1 VLFSHV
7 NILCFFRELS
17 LIKVDGIS
25 SKVAKNV
32 ESAVEA
38 TNKLPSM
45 SRNVEFRYNRKNP
58 KRRRFLE
65 ASPDSFTA
73 GFLSDMTC
81 GPNTTAISNPFDIDA
96 QQEKRKPASEET
108 KVPVDIDERLTSLSS
123 IVAVLCEQQLFL
135 PLLRAFEM
143 FLPSC
148 SLLPFIRSLQVSK
161 NRSVRACL
169 VNSQK
174 LAHQHLATPRLA
186 GYVGSHFFACLD
198 IGKSIFGTKP
208 SSPLV
213 YEWYTN

>member
-1 VLFSHV
+1 LLV
-7 NILCFFRELS
+7 FRELS

-25 SKVAKNV
+25 SKIAKNV
-32 ESAVEA
+32 GSAVEA

-73 GFLSDMTC
+73 GFLLDITC
-81 GPNTTAISNPFDIDA
+81 GPNATAISNPSDINA
-96 QQEKRKPASEET
+96 QQEKRKPTSKET
-108 KVPVDIDERLTSLSS
+108 KVPVDMDERLTSLSS
-123 IVAVLCEQQLFL
+123 IIAVLCEQQLFL

-161 NRSVRACL
+161 TRSVRACL
-169 VNSQK
+169 VDSQK
-174 LAHQHLATPRLA
+174 LARQHLATPR
-186 GYVGSHFFACLD
+186 FARYSLRSKIIVAILSRYRC
-198 IGKSIFGTKP
+198 I
-208 SSPLV
+208 
-213 YEWYTN
+213 YN